1 MHEQSP
7 PTQPAAQP
15 EPRFNAQ
22 HGCWGMHGP
31 QQPLQQ
37 KLPQQTGL
45 KALYGRQQMEY
56 LQQQVQH
63 LQPKAN
69 ACPEA
74 RPSVAR
80 LRQAT
85 A

>member
-1 MHEQSP
+1 
-7 PTQPAAQP
+7 
-15 EPRFNAQ
+15 
-22 HGCWGMHGP
+22 
-31 QQPLQQ
+31 LQQ